1 MDRQD
6 ISLSHLVVDKN
17 QPRKIFDDTAMQS
30 LEDSIKFN
38 GVDIPL
44 IIRQNF
50 GEKTFTIVDGER
62 RFRAATSLKLKT
74 LPCLIED
81 TDKADEIVIFEKQL
95 RIDFQKEKLSSDEL
109 DEAIFKYWEML
120 NNLPEE
126 EVSHLIP
133 KSGDWKIPYMSRNT
147 GMSYTRID
155 MALKRKDFKEK
166 NKDFHERVK
175 NIIEKSNDPSKEKRY
190 NRIIEETARIP
201 KLKDDDETRKKIV
214 DRYVKENIDS
224 DNTALRKKLDRIS
237 KIEKPTNKEI
247 NEILGVD
254 LLGTKKDSDGIKEFK
269 RIMSNMRDSLC
280 EIRDFKEFFGVK
292 EVPKDLIGEFKSL
305 LKEISS
311 EF

>member
-1 MDRQD
+1 
-6 ISLSHLVVDKN
+6 
-17 QPRKIFDDTAMQS
+17 
-30 LEDSIKFN
+30 
-38 GVDIPL
+38 
-44 IIRQNF
+44 
-50 GEKTFTIVDGER
+50 
-62 RFRAATSLKLKT
+62 
-74 LPCLIED
+74 
-81 TDKADEIVIFEKQL
+81 
-95 RIDFQKEKLSSDEL
+95 
-109 DEAIFKYWEML
+109 ML
-120 NNLPEE
+120 NNLPEK